1 MKYLL
6 SLAALCALCLGTHE
20 LRAQGEIEAL
30 RYSSADAGWSARS
43 MGMAGAY
50 SSVGADISS
59 FYTNPAGLALY
70 KRTNLELALSHDNTA
85 TETNYSETN
94 HKDLTSR
101 LSLGNAGVVAVRKPR
116 ARRLLNLCYG
126 LAYSKTQNF
135 YEDFTVEGKGQSS
148 LMQQFAWQAGG
159 VYPEDVYNTYPFTAG
174 LAYDVYGIDP
184 ADASGSAYV
193 AATEGENTQRK
204 KVTRQGRQN
213 ETTLGLAVQYGENLY
228 LGATAGITG
237 IYFSE
242 VSTYTEKYPNG
253 NRVSFIGYDEDLST
267 FGTGFNARIGA
278 IYRVIN
284 SVKIAAS
291 YQTKT
296 ITYLQD
302 IYTTSA
308 SSKVD
313 TLSYSSESPELNADY
328 ILRSPSRWTIGV
340 SALAGKHGM
349 VSIDWAQSDF
359 RMATMGGT
367 NQNTYNYSAENNLFD
382 TLFRRTNQLRAG
394 LEARVR
400 STYYARAGYGIQQ
413 SPLSDQSKSLH
424 PPIQTWSAGIGY
436 RDDHLFADLACSS
449 SIAKNSYFL
458 YDPALVTA
466 ATLRT
471 HQVRIMLSVGARF

>member
-1 MKYLL
+1 MKYMV
-6 SLAALCALCLGTHE
+6 SVAALCVLCLNTPQ
-20 LRAQGEIEAL
+20 LQAQGEVESL

-70 KRTNLELALSHDNTA
+70 KRTNLEMALSHDNA
-85 TETNYSETN
+85 GIETNYNETT

-101 LSLGNAGVVAVRKPR
+101 LSIGNAGFIAVRKPR
-116 ARRLLNLCYG
+116 SPRILNLSYG
-126 LAYSKTQNF
+126 LSYSKTQHF
-135 YEDFTVEGKGQSS
+135 YQDFTLQGKAESS
-148 LMQQFAWQAGG
+148 LMQQFARQAGG
-159 VYPEDVYNTYPFTAG
+159 IYPNEIYTTYPFTAG
-174 LAYDVYGIDP
+174 LAYEVYGIDP

-213 ETTLGLAVQYGENLY
+213 ETTLGLALQIGENLY

-242 VSTYTEKYPNG
+242 ISSYTEKYPNG
-253 NRVSFIGYDEDLST
+253 NRVTYIGFDEDLST

-278 IYRVIN
+278 IYRIIK

-291 YQTKT
+291 YQSKT

-302 IYTTSA
+302 YYSTSA
-308 SSKVD
+308 SSNVD
-313 TLSYSSESPELNADY
+313 TTSYFSNSPELNSDY
-328 ILRSPSRWTIGV
+328 VLRTPSRWTFGL
-340 SALAGKHGM
+340 SALAGKNGM
-349 VSIDWAQSDF
+349 ISMDWMQSDY
-359 RMATMGGT
+359 RMSTMSGT
-367 NQNTYNYSAENNLFD
+367 NQNTYDYSAENSLFD

-394 LEARVR
+394 LEVRVR
-400 STYYARAGYGIQQ
+400 STYYVRAGYGIQQ

-424 PPIQTWSAGIGY
+424 PSIQTWSAGIGY

-449 SIAKNSYFL
+449 SITKNSYFL
-458 YDPALVTA
+458 YDPTLVNA
-466 ATLRT
+466 ATLRN
-471 HQVRIMLSVGARF
+471 HQVRVMLSVGVRF